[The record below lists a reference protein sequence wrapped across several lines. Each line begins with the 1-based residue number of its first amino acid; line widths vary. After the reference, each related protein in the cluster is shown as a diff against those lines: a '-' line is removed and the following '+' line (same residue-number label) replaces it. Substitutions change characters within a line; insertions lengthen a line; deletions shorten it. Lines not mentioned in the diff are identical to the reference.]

1 VNEPHILRSSFR
13 DPSGFVFLRD
23 GALCR
28 QVNKIHSE
36 HYDRFV
42 ESGLYDALVRDG
54 SLVAHE
60 EIGLDRAYSSD
71 AYKVLRPVPVDFVSY
86 PYEWSFSQLQDAALL
101 TLRAQ
106 RIAMKHGMSLRDA
119 TAYNVQFR
127 GVRPVLIDTLSFEV
141 LPEGRP
147 WVAYRQFC
155 QHFLAPLALMG
166 FRDLRLGR
174 LSLGHIDGIPLD
186 LAATLLPWRAR
197 LRPGLLMHLFLHAR
211 SQRRHRDEGRSS
223 TGRRQRDFG
232 ARAFQGLVDSLEK
245 AVAGIRLR
253 RTDRQWVDYYTRA
266 THYSSQALEHKIA
279 LLTQFIDEAAPA
291 TVWDLGSNT
300 GLFGR
305 IAAERGIQTVCLEM
319 DPACVEES
327 YRRARDNDEAN
338 VLPLVADFENP
349 SPAIGWANEERASLI
364 ERGPADLALALA
376 LIHHLAISNNVPLGR
391 IAEFFARVCLRLVIE
406 FVPKQDEKVQQLLR
420 RRDDIFANYS
430 QEGFERA
437 FGDWFDIQ
445 AAERIRGSERV
456 LYLMKVR

>member
-1 VNEPHILRSSFR
+1 VNEPHILPSSFR

-23 GALCR
+23 GVLCR
-28 QVNKIHSE
+28 QVNEIHSE
-36 HYDRFV
+36 HYDRFM
-42 ESGLYDALVRDG
+42 ESGLYEALVSEG
-54 SLVAHE
+54 LLVAHE
-60 EIGLDRAYSSD
+60 EIGLDRAFSSE
-71 AYKVLRPVPVDFVSY
+71 AYKVLRPEPVEFVSY

-101 TLRAQ
+101 TLEAQ
-106 RIAMKHGMSLRDA
+106 RVAMKHGMSLRDA

-127 GVRPVLIDTLSFEV
+127 GPRPVLIDTLSFEV

-186 LAATLLPWRAR
+186 LAATLLPWTAR

-223 TGRRQRDFG
+223 IERREGSFG
-232 ARAFQGLVDSLEK
+232 DRAFQGLIESLEK
-245 AVAGIRLR
+245 AVAGLRLR
-253 RTDRQWVDYYTRA
+253 RTDRQWIEYYARA
-266 THYSSQALEHKIA
+266 THYSSEALEHKVA
-279 LLTQFIDEAAPA
+279 LVAQSIDEVAPS

-319 DPACVEES
+319 DAACVEES
-327 YRRARDNDEAN
+327 YRRARDNDETH
-338 VLPLVADFENP
+338 VLPLVADFDNP
-349 SPAIGWANEERASLI
+349 SPSIGWANDERASLV

-376 LIHHLAISNNVPLGR
+376 LVHHLAIANNVPLGR
-391 IAEFFARVCLRLVIE
+391 IAEFLARVCSRLVIE
-406 FVPKQDEKVQQLLR
+406 FVPKGDEKVQQLLQ
-420 RRDDIFANYS
+420 RRDDIFADYS

-445 AAERIRGSERV
+445 SAKPIRGSERV
-456 LYLMKVR
+456 LYLMKAR